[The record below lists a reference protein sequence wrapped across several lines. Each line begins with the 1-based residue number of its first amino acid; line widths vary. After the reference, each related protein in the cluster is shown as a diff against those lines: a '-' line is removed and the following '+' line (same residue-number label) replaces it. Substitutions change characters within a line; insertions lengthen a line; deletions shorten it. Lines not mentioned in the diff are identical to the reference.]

1 VGQDVLKQV
10 VVEGFASESGTY
22 LHNLNLSLERS
33 QSVLCALFGLAS
45 PGETALSHAQLQQI
59 RDLFVVGGYS
69 FNNAR
74 RTKAESQRVELR
86 LELYALDEPRTSA
99 SSNSSESF
107 GSCELR

>member
-1 VGQDVLKQV
+1 V

-33 QSVLCALFGLAS
+33 QAVLCALFDATNTDSSRLS
-45 PGETALSHAQLQQI
+45 PDQLRAV

-69 FNNAR
+69 FNDPRA
-74 RTKAESQRVELR
+74 TASASQRVELR
-86 LELYALDEPRTSA
+86 LEFYAVDERQLARPSVP
-99 SSNSSESF
+99 SGNF